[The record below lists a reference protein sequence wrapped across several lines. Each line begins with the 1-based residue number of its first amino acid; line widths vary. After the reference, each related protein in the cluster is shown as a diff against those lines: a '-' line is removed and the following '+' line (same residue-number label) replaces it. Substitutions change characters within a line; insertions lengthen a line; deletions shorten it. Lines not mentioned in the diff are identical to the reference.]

1 MIKRVIQDRIEKDL
15 FKGRVIVIY
24 GPRRSGKTTL
34 IRQLQKKYNDSSY
47 FNCDEPEVKKAL
59 ENKGSKELKEY
70 VGDKKLV
77 FIDEAQRVE
86 NIGLSLK
93 LLVDNYPETQIVAT
107 GSSAF
112 ELSNKISEP
121 LTGRKWEFFLY
132 PFSLT
137 ELLSEFSKSKI
148 ESEIE
153 RRIIF
158 GNYPEVVLKGNSAER
173 LFEITK
179 SYLYKDIFEHQ
190 EIKNPEVLEKLL
202 SALALQIGSEV
213 SYNELANLVG
223 VDKNTV
229 QRYIQLLE
237 KAFVIFRVRSFSRN
251 KRKEI
256 GKLRKIYF
264 YDLGV
269 RNALIRNF
277 NQLNLRNDVGALWEN
292 FVISE
297 RVKFLSNVS
306 KDVGKYFWRTYRQ
319 EEIDWLE
326 EEGGIINGYEI
337 KWKRDKLKVPK
348 QFRKLYPEIA
358 VKLINKDNFIDFV
371 SGK

>member
-1 MIKRVIQDRIEKDL
+1 MVIKRAIQDRVEEDL
-15 FKGRVIVIY
+15 FKGRVVIIY

-34 IRQLQKKYNDSSY
+34 IRQLQKKYGDSSY
-47 FNCDEPEVKKAL
+47 FNCDEPEVKESL
-59 ENKGSKELKEY
+59 ENKGSKDLKKFL
-70 VGDKKLV
+70 GNNKLI
-77 FIDEAQRVE
+77 FIDEAQRVK

-93 LLVDNYPETQIVAT
+93 LLVDNYPDTQIAAT

-121 LTGRKWEFFLY
+121 LTGRKYEFFLH
-132 PFSLT
+132 SLSCG
-137 ELLSEFSKSKI
+137 ELANEFGQKDLEKKL
-148 ESEIE
+148 EE
-153 RRIIF
+153 RMIF
-158 GNYPEVVLKGNSAER
+158 GSYPEVVLKPDKIRILQEV
-173 LFEITK
+173 TK
-179 SYLYKDIFEHQ
+179 SYLYKDIFEYQ

-237 KAFVIFRVRSFSRN
+237 KAFVIFRIRSFSRN

-264 YDLGV
+264 YDLG
-269 RNALIRNF
+269 IRNSLI
-277 NQLNLRNDVGALWEN
+277 NNLNELRLRQDVGGIFEN

-297 RVKFLSNVS
+297 RVKFLSNS
-306 KDVGKYFWRTYRQ
+306 GINAGKYFWRTYRQ

-326 EEGGIINGYEI
+326 EEGGVIKGYEI
-337 KWKRDKLKVPK
+337 KWKKGGLRVPK
-348 QFRKLYPEIA
+348 KFKDLYPEIK
-358 VKLINKDNFIDFV
+358 VKLVNKDNFFDFV
-371 SGK
+371 T